1 MPVTAKEKREA
12 EKYAKS
18 LYDNVLSVKI
28 EENPNDSTELLL
40 KITRGVVLPPVKFKR
55 DKDDSK
61 RKK

>member
-28 EENPNDSTELLL
+28 EENPDDSTELLL
-40 KITRGVVLPPVKFKR
+40 KITRGVVLSPVKFKR
-55 DKDDSK
+55 DNDNSK

>member
-1 MPVTAKEKREA
+1 MSVTVKEKREA
-12 EKYAKS
+12 EKYVKS

-28 EENPNDSTELLL
+28 EENPDDSTELLL
-40 KITRGVVLPPVKFKR
+40 KITRGVVLPPVKYKR

>member
-1 MPVTAKEKREA
+1 MPVTVKEKREA

-28 EENPNDSTELLL
+28 EENPDDSTELLL

>member
-1 MPVTAKEKREA
+1 MSVTIKEKREA

-28 EENPNDSTELLL
+28 EENPDDSTELLL

-55 DKDDSK
+55 DKDNSK